1 MNRNNVIIMARPI
14 KETPILYG
22 KDAERFLNEM
32 KDVKP
37 ASEEEKK
44 RVRAS
49 YERIKK
55 LATFMMQDDAIG
67 EIGRT
72 EGNKAVRLRRR

>member
-1 MNRNNVIIMARPI
+1 SINFVHRKQIIKEIIMARPI

-22 KDAERFLNEM
+22 KDAERFIHEM
-32 KDVKP
+32 ENVKP

-49 YERIKK
+49 YEKIKK
-55 LATFMMQDDAIG
+55 LATFMM
-67 EIGRT
+67 
-72 EGNKAVRLRRR
+72 

>member
-1 MNRNNVIIMARPI
+1 MAKPI

-22 KDAERFLNEM
+22 KDAERFIHEM
-32 KDVKP
+32 KNVKP

-49 YERIKK
+49 YEKIKK
-55 LATFMMQDDAIG
+55 LATFMMWYDDAFSQIR
-67 EIGRT
+67 RT
-72 EGNKAVRLRRR
+72 W

>member
-1 MNRNNVIIMARPI
+1 MARPI

-37 ASEEEKK
+37 TSEEEKQ

-55 LATFMMQDDAIG
+55 LATFMM
-67 EIGRT
+67 
-72 EGNKAVRLRRR
+72 

>member
-1 MNRNNVIIMARPI
+1 MARPI

-55 LATFMMQDDAIG
+55 LATFMM
-67 EIGRT
+67 
-72 EGNKAVRLRRR
+72 

>member
-1 MNRNNVIIMARPI
+1 MARPI

-22 KDAERFLNEM
+22 KDAERFIHEM
-32 KDVKP
+32 KTVKP

-49 YERIKK
+49 YEKIKK
-55 LATFMMQDDAIG
+55 LATFMM
-67 EIGRT
+67 
-72 EGNKAVRLRRR
+72 